1 MSAGRQGP
9 WPGQDDAMHEVLGAW
24 GQVTVIGPLG
34 GGNRNTVLGL
44 RLAGKRL
51 VARRSLR
58 SSASLDWE
66 IALLDHL
73 AGTVCASRLS
83 SRRWMAVATSTA
95 LWC

>member
-1 MSAGRQGP
+1 
-9 WPGQDDAMHEVLGAW
+9 MHEVLGAW

-51 VARRSLR
+51 VARRSRR

-66 IALLDHL
+66 IGLLYHL
-73 AGTVCASRLS
+73 AGHGLRVPAVA
-83 SRRWMAVATSTA
+83 RRWMAVATSTA